1 MGCRRGETGSRI
13 TGVMCGAGL
22 RYEGMKQPT
31 HDQSEVQ
38 TVTLSI
44 AGMSCEACARHIA
57 RALDG
62 LTGVVHAEID
72 LARYEA
78 TVEHLPAFTDETA
91 VIAAIRDAGYAARVT
106 STSDVVAIKSG
117 LGVSVASCGCGCC
130 GHRADP

>member
-1 MGCRRGETGSRI
+1 
-13 TGVMCGAGL
+13 MCGAGL

-72 LARYEA
+72 LARNEA

-106 STSDVVAIKSG
+106 GTREDTRLAPASG
-117 LGVSVASCGCGCC
+117 ASLASCGCGCC
-130 GHRADP
+130 RRQERTSHYDR